1 MRTQTHLTSQIF
13 ININGTAVSRGVM
26 AQLAEVVVDQHVHLP
41 DMFTI
46 KLHDTSLDLL
56 DGGPFDLAKEVE
68 IQAESKTGRKITLIK
83 GEITALEPQ
92 FREGMTA
99 VLVVRGYDKSH
110 RLYRQTKTAAYLN
123 KKDSDLANEI
133 AQQLGLSAE
142 VDTTSTVYDH
152 IFQNNQSDLSFLMQR
167 AWRIGY
173 ECFVMDGKL
182 YFRKPPNN
190 GSGVTLIWGQD
201 LLSFMP
207 RMTAAEQV
215 DEVLVKGWDA
225 DQMEP
230 IVGQANSGRLYA
242 GVQEPKDGKAWGHE
256 FGTGKKV
263 IVDQPVVSQAEADVL
278 AQARLDE
285 ISGAFV
291 EAEGEAY
298 RKPEIRAGKIV
309 SLEGLGERFS
319 GDYLVTAVTH
329 YYTPAGLKSHFTV
342 RGARTGTMAELTT
355 HQPPQQKIPGAVI
368 AVVTNTD
375 DPSNWGRVKV
385 KYPWL
390 ADDAE
395 SSWARVV
402 AGAAGPEAGLAFIP
416 EVGDEV
422 AVLFEQGD
430 FNRPLVLGGMWNGQH
445 NLPPAT
451 ANAGS
456 GEKPSVQS
464 WTSRTGHTLAMYDT
478 ADNKVEIVT
487 AGGHKF
493 LLDDANQKI
502 EIVSSGGMKIV
513 VDDNGRKLTFEGTG
527 DIQINSATNMTIESG
542 ANLALKAT
550 GNLDVEANGM
560 VNIKGAMVKL
570 N

>member
-1 MRTQTHLTSQIF
+1 MTILTSQIF
-13 ININGTAVSRGVM
+13 ININGTAVPRGVM
-26 AQLAEVVVDQHVHLP
+26 AQLAEVMVDQHVHLP

-46 KLHDTSLDLL
+46 KLHDTSLKLL
-56 DGGPFDLAKEVE
+56 DEGPFDLAKEIE
-68 IQAESKTGRKITLIK
+68 IQAESKTGSKVTLIK

-92 FREGMTA
+92 FQEGMTA

-173 ECFVMDGKL
+173 ECFVIDSKL
-182 YFRKPPNN
+182 HFRKPPNN
-190 GSGVTLIWGQD
+190 GSGITLIWGQD

-207 RMTAAEQV
+207 RMTVAEQV
-215 DEVLVKGWDA
+215 NEVLVKGWDA

-230 IVGQANSGRLYA
+230 IVGQASSGRLYA
-242 GVQEPKDGKAWGHE
+242 GVQESKDGKAWGQQ

-263 IVDQPVVSQAEADVL
+263 IVDQPVISQAEADVL

-291 EAEGEAY
+291 EAEGEAH
-298 RKPEIRAGKIV
+298 RKPEIRAGQMV
-309 SLEGLGERFS
+309 SLDGLGERFS
-319 GDYLVTAVTH
+319 GTYLVTAVTH

-368 AVVTNTD
+368 AIVTNTD
-375 DPSNWGRVKV
+375 DPNNWGRVKV

-402 AGAAGPEAGLAFIP
+402 TGAAGPEAGLAFIP

-493 LLDDANQKI
+493 LLDDANAKI

-527 DIQINSATNMTIESG
+527 DVQINSATNMTIEAG